1 MEAIRYHRI
10 NIKAPGRMNILLD
23 GRFQTVALDDLP
35 QDKLKQLFD
44 NGCSFVGITYGEE
57 FLKDLSP
64 IVTTP
69 INTKREEV
77 KPAEKEKLAANSKKG
92 NKQKHK

>member
-23 GRFQTVALDDLP
+23 GRFQTVALDDLT
-35 QDKLKQLFD
+35 QDQMKQLFD

-57 FLKDLSP
+57 FSKNFSP

-77 KPAEKEKLAANSKKG
+77 KPTEKEKPAANSKKG
-92 NKQKHK
+92 HKHK

>member
-1 MEAIRYHRI
+1 MEASRYHRI

-35 QDKLKQLFD
+35 QDKMKQLYD

-57 FLKDLSP
+57 FSKDFNP
-64 IVTTP
+64 IVIAQ
-69 INTKREEV
+69 INTKIEEV
-77 KPAEKEKLAANSKKG
+77 KQAKEEKPPKASNSKKG
-92 NKQKHK
+92 HKHK